1 MPRATATKTTATK
14 TTRTSA
20 AKKTVLAKTEDGHTI
35 YEASAPRDAFKK
47 GVVVHFPKV
56 RNWLDRG
63 DIISAFGTVV
73 NVSLFDNEVPY
84 LEVKFDDKKLNK
96 VDLGKD
102 VRKFLLEVK

>member
-1 MPRATATKTTATK
+1 MPRATATKTATK
-14 TTRTSA
+14 TASKTA
-20 AKKTVLAKTEDGHTI
+20 AKKTAVAKTEDGHLI
-35 YEASAPRDAFKK
+35 YDPAAPRDAYKK
-47 GVVVHFPKV
+47 GDVLHFAKV

-63 DIISAFGTVV
+63 ELVSAYGTVV
-73 NVSLFDNEVPY
+73 NVSLFDNEVPF

>member
-1 MPRATATKTTATK
+1 MPRATATKTATK
-14 TTRTSA
+14 TA
-20 AKKTVLAKTEDGHTI
+20 AKKTATVAKTEDGHMI
-35 YEASAPRDAFKK
+35 YDASAPRDAFKK
-47 GVVVHFPKV
+47 GDVLFFPKV

-63 DIISAFGTVV
+63 DLISAYGTVV
-73 NVSLFDNEVPY
+73 NVSLFDNEVPF

>member
-1 MPRATATKTTATK
+1 MPRATATKTATK
-14 TTRTSA
+14 TA
-20 AKKTVLAKTEDGHTI
+20 AKKTAVAKTEDGHLI
-35 YEASAPRDAFKK
+35 YDSSAARDAYKK
-47 GVVVHFPKV
+47 GDVVHFEKV

-63 DIISAFGTVV
+63 QLVSAYGTVV

-102 VRKFLLEVK
+102 IRKFLLEVK

>member
-1 MPRATATKTTATK
+1 MPRATATKTT
-14 TTRTSA
+14 TTRTAA
-20 AKKTVLAKTEDGHTI
+20 AKKAAAVAKTEDGHLI
-35 YEASAPRDAFKK
+35 YDATAPREAYKK
-47 GVVVHFPKV
+47 GDVLHFAKV

-63 DIISAFGTVV
+63 EVVSAYGTVV

>member
-1 MPRATATKTTATK
+1 MPRATTAKTATK
-14 TTRTSA
+14 KATT
-20 AKKTVLAKTEDGHTI
+20 AKTEDGHMV
-35 YEASAPRDAFKK
+35 YDPAAPRDAYKK
-47 GVVVHFPKV
+47 GDVLHFPKV

-63 DIISAFGTVV
+63 ELVEAYGTVV

>member
-1 MPRATATKTTATK
+1 MPRATATKTTASK
-14 TTRTSA
+14 TA
-20 AKKTVLAKTEDGHTI
+20 AKKTAAVAKTEDGHLI
-35 YEASAPRDAFKK
+35 YDAAAPRDAFKK
-47 GVVVHFPKV
+47 GDQVYFEKV

-63 DIISAFGTVV
+63 QLVSAYGTVV
-73 NVSLFDNEVPY
+73 NVSLFDGEVPF

>member
-1 MPRATATKTTATK
+1 MPRATATKTTASK
-14 TTRTSA
+14 TA
-20 AKKTVLAKTEDGHTI
+20 AKKAAAVAKTEDGHLI
-35 YEASAPRDAFKK
+35 YDAAAPRDAYKK
-47 GVVVHFPKV
+47 GDVLHFEKV

-63 DIISAFGTVV
+63 QLVSAYGTVV
-73 NVSLFDNEVPY
+73 NVSLFDNEIPF